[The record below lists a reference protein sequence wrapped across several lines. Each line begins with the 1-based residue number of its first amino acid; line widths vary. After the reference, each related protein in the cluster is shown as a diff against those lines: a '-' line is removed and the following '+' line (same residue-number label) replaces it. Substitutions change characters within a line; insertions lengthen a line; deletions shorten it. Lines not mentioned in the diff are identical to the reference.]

1 MNCPICNCCELSSS
15 EAYDFAED
23 FYSLYQVHIPENLPL
38 YKCYNQNFYE
48 LAKKISLVFFAY
60 RGESINLIAKETST
74 CKCSVIFSLSAISN
88 QPEMEFNQLI
98 ESPVLYKFKLEEVSV
113 SELDSYEAIYKIKL
127 NSIFQ
132 ELEESSDSSLR
143 DILNFC
149 RLRLVDFRLI
159 LKDYLGM
166 KIDNLFLPIDE
177 PLAEGFLRELTKS
190 FAWIEYEEMKK
201 FI

>member
-1 MNCPICNCCELSSS
+1 MNCPVCNCSELSSS
-15 EAYDFAED
+15 EAHDFAED
-23 FYSLYQVHIPENLPL
+23 FYSLYQVNIPENFPL

-48 LAKKISLVFFAY
+48 LAKKLCSVFFAY

-98 ESPVLYKFKLEEVSV
+98 ENPVFYKLKLEDISV
-113 SELDSYEAIYKIKL
+113 SELDTYEVIYRIKL
-127 NSIFQ
+127 NAIFQ
-132 ELEESSDSSLR
+132 ELEESPDSSLR

-149 RLRLVDFRLI
+149 RLRLVDFRTI

-166 KIDNLFLPIDE
+166 EIDSLFLPIDE
-177 PLAEGFLRELTKS
+177 PLEADFLRELTNS